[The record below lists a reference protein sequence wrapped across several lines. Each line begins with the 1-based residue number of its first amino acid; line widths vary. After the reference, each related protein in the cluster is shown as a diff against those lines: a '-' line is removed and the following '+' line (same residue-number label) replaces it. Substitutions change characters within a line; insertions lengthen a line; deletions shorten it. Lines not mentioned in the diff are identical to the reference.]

1 MKNLS
6 WKERF
11 NIPSDS
17 EHSVADV
24 LRAGLINEEEYLEWA
39 AETYE
44 LPILDATFF
53 KSVSEARLLSE
64 YSSDRW
70 TNSFFPVALWDQT
83 LYIACLEPQDVDI
96 DIPCHFILS
105 SLKPMELTWEI
116 MAKTFVEK
124 TMPID
129 TSSAVKVPDFAKQ
142 EVAPALDFSIPAA
155 GADSALMPEDTC
167 IHDPPFAVPTAPLP
181 PIQKH
186 EPVSFTE
193 SSEGSFVKSQITALF
208 EFDEK
213 SKIISIPDHV
223 IDELLKPE
231 PTKTN
236 TQVHA
241 NPHAKPEN
249 FERPEI
255 TNVVT
260 IGHKAEYTFT
270 NTKTI
275 MPFPERSTHFSFI
288 RTVFSEQVIL
298 EARNKVKENTDPHQA
313 LISAFCVLKDYY
325 KKLMWAVRDQKGN
338 VFPIA
343 SNSAW
348 DFSEEAWN
356 TPIDFKSPSPFR
368 IAKFTAK
375 PYHGEVYP
383 NSVNDRFFQQWNNGK
398 YPSVLTIVPVKL
410 QGKVFAYFIG
420 CEPSIHFHP
429 INSLEVMQATCD
441 ELIQTFVNIHKELSA
456 NKAAS

>member
-11 NIPSDS
+11 NIPTDS

-24 LRAGLINEEEYLEWA
+24 LRAGLINEDEYLEWA
-39 AETYE
+39 SEAYE
-44 LPILDATFF
+44 LPVLDAAFF

-64 YSSDRW
+64 YASDLW
-70 TNSFFPVALWDQT
+70 TNSFYPVAIWDEA
-83 LYIACLEPQDVDI
+83 LYIACLEPQDVDVN
-96 DIPCHFILS
+96 IPCHFLLS
-105 SLKPMELTWEI
+105 PLKPMELTWEI

-124 TMPID
+124 TMTVD
-129 TSSAVKVPDFAKQ
+129 TSSSIKVPDFK
-142 EVAPALDFSIPAA
+142 EEPAPLLDFSIPVIA
-155 GADSALMPEDTC
+155 PETPVRV
-167 IHDPPFAVPTAPLP
+167 PPAPTPQTPTTSTPLP

-186 EPVSFTE
+186 EPVSFTQR
-193 SSEGSFVKSQITALF
+193 SENSFAKSQITALF
-208 EFDEK
+208 EMDEK
-213 SKIISIPDHV
+213 SKVLSIPDFV
-223 IDELLKPE
+223 IEELLKPE
-231 PTKTN
+231 TTKTS

-260 IGHKAEYTFT
+260 IGQKAEFTFT

-288 RTVFSEQVIL
+288 RTVFSEQIIL

-338 VFPIA
+338 VYPIA

-356 TPIDFKSPSPFR
+356 TPIDFKTPNPFR

-383 NSVNDRFFQQWNNGK
+383 NPVNDHFFQQWNSGK
-398 YPSVLTIVPVKL
+398 YPNVLTIVPVKL
-410 QGKVFAYFIG
+410 QGKVFAYFVG

-429 INSLEVMQATCD
+429 TNSLDVMQATCD
-441 ELIQTFVNIHKELSA
+441 ELIQTFVTIHKELSA
-456 NKAAS
+456 NNKAAAS